1 MSTAPVTVVDLVA
14 AIRRRQS
21 GVAGGGAALA
31 ADGPRIHVHSAYP
44 GCGAS
49 TVSIALAEAL
59 VAGDPGGATVVDLGD
74 DDALG
79 VGAAMEAR
87 ADMGLQGWTGG
98 RRGGVRIVRLGE
110 DPDGADRIAG
120 MSVVDAGFHDWLL
133 TVDVL
138 VARATVP
145 GVLRAEKALAS
156 GPARVVAV
164 VAATKW
170 PPSVRACLGPRLRMI
185 DTDGRV
191 VFFPSESQ
199 LAINGLSAEPLPT
212 STRRAASR
220 LLDVL
225 EIGGAGSEKDG
236 AGA

>member
-1 MSTAPVTVVDLVA
+1 MSAAAVAVVDLVA

-21 GVAGGGAALA
+21 GIAAGSAALA
-31 ADGPRIHVHSAYP
+31 ADGPKIHVHSAYP

-49 TVSIALAEAL
+49 TVSVALAEAL
-59 VAGDPGGATVVDLGD
+59 VARDIGGATVVDLGD

-87 ADMGLQGWTGG
+87 ADLGLQGWTGG
-98 RRGGVRIVRLGE
+98 RRGRVRIVRLGE

-120 MSVVDAGFHDWLL
+120 MSVVDVGFHEWMLPA
-133 TVDVL
+133 DVL
-138 VARATVP
+138 VVRATVP

-156 GPARVVAV
+156 RPARVVAV
-164 VAATKW
+164 VAAPKW
-170 PPSVRACLGPRLRMI
+170 PSSVRACLGPRLRMI

-191 VFFPSESQ
+191 VFFPSESE
-199 LAINGLSAEPLPT
+199 LAINGLSALPLPT

-225 EIGGAGSEKDG
+225 EIGSAGSEKDG

>member
-1 MSTAPVTVVDLVA
+1 MSAAPVTVVDLVA
-14 AIRRRQS
+14 AIRRRQ
-21 GVAGGGAALA
+21 AGMPAGGAALA
-31 ADGPRIHVHSAYP
+31 AEGPKIHVHSAYP

-49 TVSIALAEAL
+49 TVSVALAEAL
-59 VAGDPGGATVVDLGD
+59 VTGDVGGATVVDLGH

-79 VGAAMEAR
+79 VRAAMEAR
-87 ADMGLQGWTGG
+87 ADLGLRGWTGG
-98 RRGGVRIVRLGE
+98 RRGAVRIVRLAE
-110 DPDGADRIAG
+110 DPDDADRIAG
-120 MSVVDAGFHDWLL
+120 MSVIDAGFHEWMLA
-133 TVDVL
+133 VDVL
-138 VARATVP
+138 VVRATVP

-156 GPARVVAV
+156 RAARVVAV
-164 VAATKW
+164 MAATKW
-170 PPSVRACLGPRLRMI
+170 PSSVRACLGPRLKMI

-236 AGA
+236 ADA

>member
-1 MSTAPVTVVDLVA
+1 MSAAPVAVVDLVA

-21 GVAGGGAALA
+21 GMAAGGAALA
-31 ADGPRIHVHSAYP
+31 ADGPKIHVHSAYP

-49 TVSIALAEAL
+49 TVSIALAEAF
-59 VAGDPGGATVVDLGD
+59 VTGDVGGATVVDLGD
-74 DDALG
+74 DDAIG

-87 ADMGLQGWTGG
+87 ADLGLQGWTGG

-120 MSVVDAGFHDWLL
+120 LSVVDAGFHEWMLA
-133 TVDVL
+133 VDVL
-138 VARATVP
+138 VVRATVP

-156 GPARVVAV
+156 RPALVVAV
-164 VAATKW
+164 VAATRW
-170 PPSVRACLGPRLRMI
+170 PSSVRACLGPRLKLI

-212 STRRAASR
+212 STRRAANR

-225 EIGGAGSEKDG
+225 DIGGAGSEKDG